1 MAIVAHKMPLPPAE
15 SVHAT
20 ALAGALEMAALGF
33 PVFPMKAGTK
43 DGFLAKSWKAQATT
57 DAGRIQGLA
66 AEHPGCNWG
75 ARCTGHMVIDVDVAD
90 GAAGETSWMVL
101 DTYHEIPVTRA
112 HRSARGG
119 RHVFLRMP
127 AKTEATNRDK
137 PCGDGINIRG
147 NGGYVV
153 CPGSTFDGLP
163 YTVETAAPVAPAPA
177 SLVELLKAPEA
188 AKGAAVPEEYQDH
201 PADIAAAVDWL
212 QRREVA
218 RKGERGS
225 SVYKAAARLRDWG
238 LSEESALELI
248 GTVYAPN
255 MDPPADV
262 NFCRHEVGSAFRYAQ
277 NSAGVRSVAVDFDDV
292 SELAAELAPPADAA
306 PVARGEQLRWP
317 VTDEDGK
324 PLSKELRNIKV
335 FLHHVGAI
343 VWRDEFTNRD
353 RIDGFD
359 TFSGFFSGDAERA
372 LRMKAFELG
381 LRPPKDHF
389 ADAVKEFARRAARH
403 PVREYLDAL
412 KWDGVPR
419 VEGWLSRYL
428 GAEDTPLHREFGRLW
443 LTAAVRRVRQP
454 GCKFD
459 NMLVLEGTQGAGKS
473 TALKILAG
481 AWFEESMTLDAEPK
495 ELIEQTSGKWIIEIA
510 ELSGMAA
517 REVEHVKTLITRTE
531 DTARLAYA
539 PEPVTVPRQFIL
551 AGTTNDNRYLR
562 DTTGNRRFWP
572 VKVGTVEFSLLT
584 ADRDQLWAEAAAI
597 EARGGPLSLARDLW
611 AVATSAQEEREAP
624 NPILDVLRFAIGDR
638 GGFVSSWEAWR
649 LAGVGDEGRPAKQ
662 GDARAVAGAMRK
674 LGFEDAPRRKVNGK
688 PATGFVRWD
697 GEAKSA
703 PVIDFASCSA
713 SAGLGETAASLLS

>member
-1 MAIVAHKMPLPPAE
+1 MTTHP
-15 SVHAT
+15 

-33 PVFPMKAGTK
+33 PVFPMKAGVK
-43 DGFLAKSWKAQATT
+43 GKGGFFAKSWKVQATT
-57 DAGRIQGLA
+57 DAGRIRALA
-66 AEHPGCNWG
+66 DEHPGCNWA
-75 ARCTGHMVIDVDVAD
+75 ARCTGHLVIDVDVAD
-90 GAAGETSWMVL
+90 GAAGEASLFAL
-101 DTYHEIPVTRA
+101 DVEHGIPVTRV

-119 RHVFLRMP
+119 RHIFLRMRVG
-127 AKTEATNRDK
+127 AEATNRDK

-147 NGGYVV
+147 NGGYVM

-163 YTVETAAPVAPAPA
+163 YTVEHRAPVAPAPA

-201 PADIAAAVDWL
+201 PAALAGAVDWL

-324 PLSKELRNIKV
+324 PIHKAHANIKA
-335 FLHHVGAI
+335 FLHHVGANL
-343 VWRDEFTNRD
+343 WRDDFALANY
-353 RIDGFD
+353 ISGFD
-359 TFSGFFSGDAERA
+359 TFNGLMDDDALRA
-372 LRMKAFELG
+372 LHVRAFALG
-381 LRPPKDHF
+381 LGCPKEHF
-389 ADAVKEFARRAARH
+389 IDTVLEFARREQRH
-403 PVREYLDAL
+403 PVREYLNRL
-412 KWDGVPR
+412 QWDGVPR
-419 VEGWLSRYL
+419 VRGWLSRYL
-428 GAEDTPLHREFGRLW
+428 GAGETPLHAEFGRLW
-443 LTAAVRRVRQP
+443 LVAAVRRVRRP

-459 NMLVLEGTQGAGKS
+459 NMLVLEGAQGAGKS

-481 AWFEESMTLDAEPK
+481 EWFEESVRLSAEPK
-495 ELIEQTSGKWIIEIA
+495 ELVEQTRGKWLIEVP

-517 REVEHVKTLITRTE
+517 REVEHVKALITRTE

-539 PEPVTVPRQFIL
+539 RTATTVARQFIL
-551 AGTTNDNRYLR
+551 AATTNDSHYLR

-572 VKVGTVEFSLLT
+572 VKVGSLDLVALA

-597 EARGGPLSLARDLW
+597 EARGEPLTLPRELW
-611 AVATSAQEEREAP
+611 AVAAVAQEEREAP
-624 NPILDVLRFAIGDR
+624 DTVREVLDPVYGGGRGYVLTEEVWHHLGFSRA
-638 GGFVSSWEAWR
+638 GGRLPSATDTRSISAVMRRLGWER
-649 LAGVGDEGRPAKQ
+649 RRRRHLGRPTY
-662 GDARAVAGAMRK
+662 V
-674 LGFEDAPRRKVNGK
+674 FENW
-688 PATGFVRWD
+688 PA
-697 GEAKSA
+697 
-703 PVIDFASCSA
+703 A
-713 SAGLGETAASLLS
+713 SAVPAPHFSPGTGGLALVADNTAASAAADLLS

>member
-1 MAIVAHKMPLPPAE
+1 MTNITQIPPITTSGTAAH
-15 SVHAT
+15 T

-33 PVFPMKAGTK
+33 PVFPLRAGTK
-43 DGFLAKSWKAQATT
+43 DGFLAKSWKTQATS
-57 DAGRIQGLA
+57 DAGRIRALA
-66 AEHPGCNWG
+66 DEHPGCNWG

-90 GAAGETSWMVL
+90 GAAGEASCLML
-101 DTYHEIPVTRA
+101 DVEHGIPVTRV

-119 RHVFLRMP
+119 RHIFLRMP
-127 AKTEATNRDK
+127 VGAEATNRDK

-147 NGGYVV
+147 NGGYVM

-163 YTVETAAPVAPAPA
+163 YTVEHRAPVAPAPA
-177 SLVELLKAPEA
+177 SLVELLKAPKA
-188 AKGAAVPEEYQDH
+188 AKGAAVPEEYQDR
-201 PADIAAAVDWL
+201 ADAIAAAVGWL

-218 RKGERGS
+218 RKGERGVS
-225 SVYKAAARLRDWG
+225 IYRAATRLRDWG
-238 LSEESALELI
+238 LSEETALELI
-248 GTVYAPN
+248 GAIYAPN

-262 NFCRHEVGSAFRYAQ
+262 DFCRHEVGSAYRYAQ

-306 PVARGEQLRWP
+306 PAARGEQLRWP

-324 PLSKELRNIKV
+324 PIHKAHANIKAY
-335 FLHHVGAI
+335 LHHVG
-343 VWRDEFTNRD
+343 VHVYR
-353 RIDGFD
+353 D
-359 TFSGFFSGDAERA
+359 TFTGRNMLSGFRAGPFSDDA
-372 LRMKAFELG
+372 LVFL
-381 LRPPKDHF
+381 HQ
-389 ADAVKEFARRAARH
+389 DAFARGLSVPKEHFKDALKMFAQQSERH
-403 PVREYLDAL
+403 LVREYLDAL
-412 KWDGVPR
+412 EWDGTPR
-419 VEGWLSRYL
+419 VGSWLTRYL
-428 GAEDTPLHREFGRLW
+428 GAEDTPLHREFGRLI

-459 NMLVLEGTQGAGKS
+459 NMLVLEGAQGAGKS

-481 AWFEESMTLDAEPK
+481 AWFEESMSLDAEPK
-495 ELIEQTSGKWIIEIA
+495 VVIEQTRGKWIVEIP
-510 ELSGMAA
+510 ELSGIGA
-517 REVEHVKTLITRTE
+517 REVEHVKSLLSRTE
-531 DTARLAYA
+531 DTARGAYK
-539 PEPVTVPRQFIL
+539 EFEETVPRQFIL

-572 VKVGTVEFSLLT
+572 VKVGAVECALLT
-584 ADRDQLWAEAAAI
+584 ADRDQLWAEAAVI
-597 EARGGPLSLARDLW
+597 EAEGGPLSLASDLW

-624 NPILDVLRFAIGDR
+624 HPILDVLRYAIGDR

-703 PVIDFASCSA
+703 PVIEFSACSA
-713 SAGLGETAASLLS
+713 SAGLEETAASLLS